1 MSNVR
6 LQKSPWVDGEKPTVG
21 CRQLRPPPVPRTRL
35 SDPQPSSCDAAT
47 RSGPAGSR
55 TRGVGLARHPPQ
67 ALIPVPHPLLEGPL
81 QHLGPAVLQRR
92 AAQRDIPRVPLPP
105 SLPLRAP
112 RPPLTGT
119 AEKRHIHARCT
130 TYPGPGASRMAV
142 PGPAAP
148 LPAVGPAAAPGRF
161 PAGPRHLGEPPPH
174 RAPLSR
180 GVGGGAGARPGATGV
195 RSPPPRALPPI
206 RALRRSASPWPS
218 LPAAALPDSQYLRG
232 VPIAP
237 HPPFSARLP
246 PPPAVP
252 LPYAAAPQPG
262 AQRRERGSERAANAA
277 PPLPT
282 NAEPRRGGG
291 AGGGTASRGSIRAA
305 PPRARPR
312 REGGERTGIR
322 RGPPSPWG
330 WWWW

>member
-1 MSNVR
+1 
-6 LQKSPWVDGEKPTVG
+6 
-21 CRQLRPPPVPRTRL
+21 
-35 SDPQPSSCDAAT
+35 
-47 RSGPAGSR
+47 
-55 TRGVGLARHPPQ
+55 
-67 ALIPVPHPLLEGPL
+67 
-81 QHLGPAVLQRR
+81 
-92 AAQRDIPRVPLPP
+92 
-105 SLPLRAP
+105 
-112 RPPLTGT
+112 
-119 AEKRHIHARCT
+119 
-130 TYPGPGASRMAV
+130 MAV

-174 RAPLSR
+174 RTAPRPAAPLSR
-180 GVGGGAGARPGATGV
+180 GVGGGAGARPGTTGV

-206 RALRRSASPWPS
+206 RALRRPASPWPS
-218 LPAAALPDSQYLRG
+218 PPAAALPDSQYLRG

-282 NAEPRRGGG
+282 NAEPRRRGGG
-291 AGGGTASRGSIRAA
+291 GGWHRLPGLNQGRPTESAAPEGGGGTHRDKKGS
-305 PPRARPR
+305 PEPLGVVVVT
-312 REGGERTGIR
+312 EG
-322 RGPPSPWG
+322 
-330 WWWW
+330 